1 MQNREKRGIEKNVLY
16 GLQKFDC
23 YYECPKG
30 DGKEQCE
37 NKNLQ
42 ISITVC
48 IKRYHVKIRISFVT
62 KSSSTVSSIGL
73 CQLMYIRHSCRIV
86 SFEL

>member
-1 MQNREKRGIEKNVLY
+1 MRNGEKRGIEKNVLQ
-16 GLQKFDC
+16 GLYQKSDC

-30 DGKEQCE
+30 DGKEQCK

-62 KSSSTVSSIGL
+62 
-73 CQLMYIRHSCRIV
+73 
-86 SFEL
+86 